1 MQQKLLSNNQYL
13 FIQKEKQLLQDSL
26 LQLTD
31 LNLSAESISTLQYA
45 ITQLDELF
53 LLVIVGEFNAGKSAI
68 INALLGVPALKE
80 GVTPTTARVT
90 LVRYGLEPGEQIVD
104 QGFSIYSYPLP
115 LLKIL
120 NIVDS
125 PGTNAIIR
133 EHEKLTNDF
142 VPRSDLVLF
151 ATSADRPL
159 TESERLF
166 LQQILGWGK
175 KVTFVINK
183 SDILEDQQAIEEV
196 KAFVLEN
203 ATKILGNQPDLFVVS
218 AKQAQKAQITADP
231 IEQARLRQASG
242 FDALESYIH
251 ETLDDSARF
260 ELKLLNPLGVLEN
273 LQHQAMAA
281 NRSQTA
287 DLSQDSILV
296 GNLENSINIYEK
308 ELKAEVPSR
317 LAEVE
322 NVLQR
327 FELRGQEFFD
337 NTFRIANIRTL
348 ANSEKVKAK
357 FEHEVVAD
365 VPQEIDEK
373 VHNLIDWLV
382 DKDLHTWYQVAG
394 ALERR
399 QVASQRE
406 MPTGVNP
413 QNSKRAELIA
423 SVGQTMKAIVAGY
436 DRQKEAE
443 EVGVIVTDAV
453 SQTALFEVGALGIG
467 ALVATIITTRALDV
481 TGIVAAGALAVLG
494 FFVIPYK
501 KSRAKENFKK
511 KMEELRQS
519 LMQSL
524 RSAFNKE
531 FELAVL
537 RLRDNISPYTQYV
550 HAEQQRLN
558 ASEVS
563 LASMGERIQNL
574 KQEMPEVL

>member
-1 MQQKLLSNNQYL
+1 MRDNLLNNDQYL
-13 FIQKEKQLLQDSL
+13 FIQAEKRLLHDSL
-26 LQLTD
+26 LKLTE
-31 LNLSAESISTLQYA
+31 LNLPADSIRTLQHA
-45 ITQLDELF
+45 LAQLDELF
-53 LLVIVGEFNAGKSAI
+53 LLVIVGEFNAGKSAL
-68 INALLGVPALKE
+68 INALLGTPALKE

-90 LVRYGLEPGEQIVD
+90 LVRFGEFPAEQIID
-104 QGFSIYSYPLP
+104 EGFSVYTYPLP
-115 LLKIL
+115 LLKHL

-142 VPRSDLVLF
+142 IPRSDLVLF
-151 ATSADRPL
+151 ATSADRPM

-166 LQQILGWGK
+166 LQKILSWGK
-175 KVTFVINK
+175 KVVFIVNK
-183 SDILEDQQAIEEV
+183 MDILESHEAVEEV

-203 ATKILGNQPDLFVVS
+203 AAKILGSQPELFVIS
-218 AKQAQKAQITADP
+218 AKMAQKAQLESRPDQKAH
-231 IEQARLRQASG
+231 LREASG
-242 FDALESYIH
+242 FDVLEAYIQN
-251 ETLDDSARF
+251 TLDDKTRLR
-260 ELKLLNPLGVLEN
+260 LKLQSPLGVLEN
-273 LQHQAMAA
+273 IQHQAMAA
-281 NRSQTA
+281 NLIQSE
-287 DLSQDSILV
+287 DLSQDSILAV
-296 GNLENSINIYEK
+296 NLESTISSYEK

-322 NVLQR
+322 SVLQR

-337 NTFRIANIRTL
+337 NTFRLANIRTL
-348 ANSEKVKAK
+348 TNSEKVKAK

-365 VPQEIDEK
+365 VSQEIDEK
-373 VHNLIDWLV
+373 VHALIDWLV
-382 DKDLHTWYQVAG
+382 DKDLRTWYQVAG

-399 QVASQRE
+399 QAASQRE
-406 MPTGVNP
+406 LPSAGSV

-423 SVGQTMKAIVAGY
+423 SVGQTIKSIVAGY

-443 EVGVIVTDAV
+443 QVGVMVTDAV

-467 ALVATIITTRALDV
+467 ALVATIITTRALDL

-501 KSRAKENFKK
+501 KSKAKENFKQ
-511 KMEELRQS
+511 KMADLRDS
-519 LMQSL
+519 LMKTL

-550 HAEQQRLN
+550 HAEQKRVEAN
-558 ASEVS
+558 ANTLKDLE
-563 LASMGERIQNL
+563 IQTTNL
-574 KQEMPEVL
+574 KEKISGIV

>member
-1 MQQKLLSNNQYL
+1 MQQKILSNAQYL

-31 LNLSAESISTLQYA
+31 FNLPSDSIHTLQNA

-90 LVRYGLEPGEQIVD
+90 LLRYGTEPGEQIESS
-104 QGFSIYSYPLP
+104 GFSIYSYPLP
-115 LLKIL
+115 LLKVL

-125 PGTNAIIR
+125 PGTNAIVR

-142 VPRSDLVLF
+142 VPRADLVLF
-151 ATSADRPL
+151 ATSADRPM

-166 LQQILGWGK
+166 LEKILGWGK
-175 KVTFVINK
+175 KVTFVLNK
-183 SDILEDQQAIEEV
+183 SDILENQDAIEEV

-203 ATKILGNQPDLFVVS
+203 AAKILGSQPDLFVVS
-218 AKQAQKAQITADP
+218 AKQAQKAQATTDSA
-231 IEQARLRQASG
+231 EQARLRLASG
-242 FDALESYIH
+242 FDALESYIND
-251 ETLDDSARF
+251 TLDDAARF

-273 LQHQAMAA
+273 LQHQAVVT
-281 NRSQTA
+281 NRNQIA

-296 GNLENSINIYEK
+296 RNLESTINIYEK

-337 NTFRIANIRTL
+337 NTFRLANIRTL
-348 ANSEKVKAK
+348 ANTEKVKAK
-357 FEHEVVAD
+357 FEHEVLAD
-365 VPQEIDEK
+365 VSREIDEK
-373 VHNLIDWLV
+373 VRNLIDWLV

-399 QVASQRE
+399 QAASQRE
-406 MPTGVNP
+406 MPAGLNP
-413 QNSKRAELIA
+413 HSSKRAELIA
-423 SVGQTMKAIVAGY
+423 SVGQTIKAIVSGY

-443 EVGVIVTDAV
+443 EVGILVTDAV
-453 SQTALFEVGALGIG
+453 SQTALLEVSALGIG

-481 TGIVAAGALAVLG
+481 TGIVASGALAILG

-511 KMEELRQS
+511 RMEELRKS
-519 LMQSL
+519 LMQTL

-531 FELAVL
+531 FELAIL
-537 RLRDNISPYTQYV
+537 RLRENVSPYTHYV
-550 HAEQQRLN
+550 HTEQLRLTAN
-558 ASEVS
+558 EAS
-563 LASMGERIQNL
+563 LNTMKAKIQEL
-574 KQEMPEVL
+574 KQELPEVL

>member
-1 MQQKLLSNNQYL
+1 MKQKLLSNSQYL

-31 LNLSAESISTLQYA
+31 LNLSSGSIQTLQNA

-90 LVRYGLEPGEQIVD
+90 LVRYGQEPGEQIVD
-104 QGFSIYSYPLP
+104 TGFSIYSYPLP
-115 LLKIL
+115 LLKVL

-151 ATSADRPL
+151 ATSADRPM

-166 LQQILGWGK
+166 LQKILGWGK

-183 SDILEDQQAIEEV
+183 SDILEDQGAIEEV

-203 ATKILGNQPDLFVVS
+203 AAKILGSQPDLFVVS
-218 AKQAQKAQITADP
+218 AKQAQKAQATADP
-231 IEQARLRQASG
+231 AEQASLRQASG
-242 FDALESYIH
+242 FDALESYIND
-251 ETLDDSARF
+251 TLDDNARF

-273 LQHQAMAA
+273 LQHQAVAT
-281 NRSQTA
+281 NRNQTA

-296 GNLENSINIYEK
+296 GNLEGTINIYEK

-348 ANSEKVKAK
+348 ANTEKVKAK

-365 VPQEIDEK
+365 VSQEIDEK

-399 QVASQRE
+399 QAASQRE
-406 MPTGVNP
+406 MPAGLNP
-413 QNSKRAELIA
+413 HSSKRAELIA
-423 SVGQTMKAIVAGY
+423 SVGQTIKAIVSGY

-443 EVGVIVTDAV
+443 DVGVLVTDAV
-453 SQTALFEVGALGIG
+453 SQTALLEVGALGIG

-511 KMEELRQS
+511 RMEELRQS
-519 LMQSL
+519 LMQTL

-531 FELAVL
+531 FELAIL
-537 RLRDNISPYTQYV
+537 RLRDNVAPYTQYV
-550 HAEQQRLN
+550 HAEQLRLTAN
-558 ASEVS
+558 ETS
-563 LASMGERIQNL
+563 LNIMGAKIQEL
-574 KQEMPEVL
+574 KQEVPEVL

>member
-1 MQQKLLSNNQYL
+1 MLASQVESQDLSMQQKLLSNNQYL

-322 NVLQR
+322 N
-327 FELRGQEFFD
+327 
-337 NTFRIANIRTL
+337 TFRIANIRTL

-501 KSRAKENFKK
+501 KSRAKENLKK